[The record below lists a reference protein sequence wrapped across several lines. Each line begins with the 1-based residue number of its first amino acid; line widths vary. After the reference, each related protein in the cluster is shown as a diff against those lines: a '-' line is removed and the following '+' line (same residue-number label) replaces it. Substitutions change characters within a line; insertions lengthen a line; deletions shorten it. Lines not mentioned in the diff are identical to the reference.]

1 MKIIVDT
8 HALLWFFSNDINLSE
23 KARET
28 IVNSNNDVFISIASF
43 WEISI
48 KLSLSK
54 LALDIPFELLFDES
68 EKLNM
73 SILNVKKEHLVC
85 LKELPFIHKDP
96 FDRMIAS
103 QSIVENYTL
112 ASIDKIF
119 DDYNIERF
127 W

>member
-1 MKIIVDT
+1 
-8 HALLWFFSNDINLSE
+8 
-23 KARET
+23 
-28 IVNSNNDVFISIASF
+28 VNSNNDVFISIASF

-85 LKELPFIHKDP
+85 LKELSFIHKDP
-96 FDRMIAS
+96 FDRMIAC
-103 QSIVENYTL
+103 QSIVENYTSGSAVNQHL
-112 ASIDKIF
+112 KHSGQEAAIARACREF
-119 DDYNIERF
+119 QLYL
-127 W
+127 

>member
-1 MKIIVDT
+1 M
-8 HALLWFFSNDINLSE
+8 
-23 KARET
+23 
-28 IVNSNNDVFISIASF
+28 NSNNDVFISIASF

-48 KLSLSK
+48 KLSLAK

-96 FDRMIAS
+96 FDRMIAC

-112 ASIDKIF
+112 VSIDKIF

-127 W
+127 L

>member
-68 EKLNM
+68 ERLNM

-96 FDRMIAS
+96 FDRMIAC

-112 ASIDKIF
+112 VSIDKIF

>member
-1 MKIIVDT
+1 M
-8 HALLWFFSNDINLSE
+8 
-23 KARET
+23 
-28 IVNSNNDVFISIASF
+28 NSNNDVFISIASF

-85 LKELPFIHKDP
+85 LKELPFIYKDP
-96 FDRMIAS
+96 FDRMIAC

-112 ASIDKIF
+112 VSIDKIF

>member
-1 MKIIVDT
+1 M
-8 HALLWFFSNDINLSE
+8 
-23 KARET
+23 
-28 IVNSNNDVFISIASF
+28 NSNNDVFISIASF

-96 FDRMIAS
+96 FDRMIAC

-112 ASIDKIF
+112 VSIDKIF
-119 DDYNIERF
+119 DDYKIERF

>member
-1 MKIIVDT
+1 MY
-8 HALLWFFSNDINLSE
+8 E
-23 KARET
+23 Y
-28 IVNSNNDVFISIASF
+28 F

-54 LALDIPFELLFDES
+54 IALDIPFELLFDES

-96 FDRMIAS
+96 FDRMIAC

-112 ASIDKIF
+112 VSIDKIF

>member
-1 MKIIVDT
+1 M
-8 HALLWFFSNDINLSE
+8 
-23 KARET
+23 
-28 IVNSNNDVFISIASF
+28 NSNNDVFISIAIF

-96 FDRMIAS
+96 FDRMIAC

-112 ASIDKIF
+112 VSIDKIF

>member
-8 HALLWFFSNDINLSE
+8 HALLWFFSNDSNLSE

-28 IVNSNNDVFISIASF
+28 IANSNNDVFISIASF

-68 EKLNM
+68 KKLNM
-73 SILNVKKEHLVC
+73 SILNVKK
-85 LKELPFIHKDP
+85 
-96 FDRMIAS
+96 
-103 QSIVENYTL
+103 
-112 ASIDKIF
+112 
-119 DDYNIERF
+119 NI
-127 W
+127 

>member
-1 MKIIVDT
+1 MKIIIDT
-8 HALLWFFSNDINLSE
+8 HVLLWFFSNDVNLSE

-28 IVNSNNDVFISIASF
+28 IANSSNDVFISIASF

-54 LALDIPFELLFDES
+54 LVLDIPFEVLFDES
-68 EKLNM
+68 EKLNI
-73 SILNVKKEHLVC
+73 SILNVKKEHLAR

-96 FDRMIAS
+96 FDRMIIC

-112 ASIDKIF
+112 VSIDKIF
-119 DDYNIERF
+119 DEYKIERF